1 MVFTEKKRRLLHIAG
16 MGDRPTWT
24 VFGLTCAR
32 RLLSKPIGSRWKHD
46 AEGRPEARVIGRAKP
61 AVMWRR
67 DTLKR
72 QSYVVVPG
80 RDIT

>member
-1 MVFTEKKRRLLHIAG
+1 MVFTEKNGGYYILLGWVTHRGGSFSVSLRPPLVEQTHRVSLKR
-16 MGDRPTWT
+16 
-24 VFGLTCAR
+24 
-32 RLLSKPIGSRWKHD
+32 D
-46 AEGRPEARVIGRAKP
+46 AQCRPEARVIGRAKP

-72 QSYVVVPG
+72 QSYVVVTG